1 MRNQKQHLQLA
12 RGIRQLKGE
21 MGEMVSGGCR
31 PDKAKIVEDW
41 RNAHPDAKKIECER
55 ETGLSRHTILKWWD

>member
-1 MRNQKQHLQLA
+1 
-12 RGIRQLKGE
+12 

-41 RNAHPDAKKIECER
+41 RNAHPDAKKIDCER
-55 ETGLSRHTILKWWD
+55 ETGLSRHTILKLCD